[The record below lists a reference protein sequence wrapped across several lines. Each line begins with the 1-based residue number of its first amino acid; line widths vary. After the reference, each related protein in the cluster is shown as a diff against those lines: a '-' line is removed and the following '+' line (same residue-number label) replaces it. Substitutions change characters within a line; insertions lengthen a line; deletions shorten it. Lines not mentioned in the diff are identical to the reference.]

1 MRNYFMFHTISAY
14 FEKKNGKRTK
24 TTFRRLKPRQS
35 LKRFVIFSH
44 VFRSVQFGGSKSI
57 YRNLFGFVKIEQL
70 NLGRQMSY
78 LRKKDFRNASGVKL
92 LSIFFSLNTCLFV
105 YFGPF
110 LTTDLLLQCS
120 WWKSIKLQCCTFSL
134 FLWMRQIL
142 RWEFYLEQLCI
153 WNAIERQETMQF
165 KHCDR
170 IQNRFFVHLIEL
182 NSLLSKQE
190 SNQLKNDRNFILRL
204 CGLKYF
210 IHHISQLR

>member
-1 MRNYFMFHTISAY
+1 MC
-14 FEKKNGKRTK
+14 
-24 TTFRRLKPRQS
+24 
-35 LKRFVIFSH
+35 
-44 VFRSVQFGGSKSI
+44 GGSKSI
-57 YRNLFGFVKIEQL
+57 YWNLFGSVEIEQL
-70 NLGRQMSY
+70 DLGRQMSY
-78 LRKKDFRNASGVKL
+78 LRKKDFQNASGVKL

-120 WWKSIKLQCCTFSL
+120 WRKSIKLQCCTFSL
-134 FLWMRQIL
+134 FLSMRQIL
-142 RWEFYLEQLCI
+142 RWEFYLKQLCI
-153 WNAIERQETMQF
+153 WNAIARQETMQF

-170 IQNRFFVHLIEL
+170 IQNRFFVHLIDL

-204 CGLKYF
+204 CGSKYF